1 MEYFAKS
8 DIGNRR
14 EQNEDFYWC
23 GNDLFI
29 VADGMGGHKA
39 GEVASRTAVESF
51 VNFFLSEINKYKISK
66 TNKKHKNENK
76 NGPKNGVKDLPDNDS
91 SNDTGN
97 DSKELY
103 FTAAE
108 PSLKSLKNS
117 LNHSLSFVSDN
128 SSSLAISNDKIK
140 EILNKSIRHSNKE
153 VYDLA
158 VKRSEYFGMGT
169 TFTGCFINSGEASI
183 VHVGD
188 SRLYIKH
195 QDKLALV
202 TSDHTV
208 VGEMYRNGLITYEEM
223 FRHPLRNYLN
233 NVLGLS
239 SEVSSD
245 LIDYSL
251 IDGDILILCSDGLNS
266 MLKDNE
272 IAAIINKFKEP
283 QKITEQLISSAN
295 KKGGLDNTTVI
306 TILI

>member
-1 MEYFAKS
+1 MKYFAKS
-8 DIGNRR
+8 DIGNHR

-29 VADGMGGHKA
+29 VADGMGGHTA
-39 GEVASRTAVESF
+39 GEIASRVAVESF
-51 VNFFLSEINKYKISK
+51 VKFFLHEINKYKIYK
-66 TNKKHKNENK
+66 KNIKHKNENK
-76 NGPKNGVKDLPDNDS
+76 NEVKDLPDNNS
-91 SNDTGN
+91 GN
-97 DSKELY
+97 DSKELDL
-103 FTAAE
+103 TASE
-108 PSLKSLKNS
+108 LSLKSSINS
-117 LNHSLSFVSDN
+117 LNSPFNSVSEYSESFKIVYDT
-128 SSSLAISNDKIK
+128 IK
-140 EILNKSIRHSNKE
+140 EILEKSIRHSNKV
-153 VYDLA
+153 VYTLA
-158 VKRSEYFGMGT
+158 AKRSEYSGMGT
-169 TFTGCFINSGEASI
+169 TLTGCFINSGVAGI

-195 QDKLALV
+195 QDKLELV

-239 SEVSSD
+239 TEVASD

-251 IDGDILILCSDGLNS
+251 IDGDILVLCTDGLNS